1 MIALKKRISVLIVK
15 KLSLIVLKL
24 QERVWREEC
33 WWLKTLPRIGQQS
46 FQGWKRHRGPQ
57 TLQWGS
63 RGGTSFKRYNLRQK
77 IGLEEKQISIIYF
90 RPLGPEL
97 ALALA
102 NRSAAHVR
110 LANWGQALTDIDM
123 ALSAKFAHP
132 NPAKL
137 MERKVKCQQMLG
149 KAISIISFLRHILAR
164 YEVRE
169 PFHTSFNIQMNKSNP
184 YHRRFLQVC
193 VIALAHVAQ

>member
-1 MIALKKRISVLIVK
+1 MTTPLTYNWVSQKGGVPITFIWYILRLNLRGGEAYATSLKSGPTLKMRNFCRVLIVI

-33 WWLKTLPRIGQQS
+33 WWLKTFPRIGQQS
-46 FQGWKRHRGPQ
+46 FQGWKRHLGPQ
-57 TLQWGS
+57 ILQWGS
-63 RGGTSFKRYNLRQK
+63 RCGASFKRYNLRQQ
-77 IGLEEKQISIIYF
+77 IRLEQKQISIIYIP
-90 RPLGPEL
+90 PLGPEL

-149 KAISIISFLRHILAR
+149 KAISTILRH
-164 YEVRE
+164 
-169 PFHTSFNIQMNKSNP
+169 
-184 YHRRFLQVC
+184 
-193 VIALAHVAQ
+193 